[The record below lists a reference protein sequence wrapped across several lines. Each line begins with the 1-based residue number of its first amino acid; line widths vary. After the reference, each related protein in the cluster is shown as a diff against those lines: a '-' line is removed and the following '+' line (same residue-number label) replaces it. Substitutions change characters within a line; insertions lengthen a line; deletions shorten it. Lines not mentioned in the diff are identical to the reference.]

1 MATYKTPDVYIEE
14 ISVFPPS
21 VAEVETAI
29 PAFIGY
35 TEKADRAG
43 TSLSLTPTRISSMLE
58 FESLFGYGPSVS
70 ITEVTLNDN
79 NTFKKADIV
88 SKYFLYD
95 SMRLFY
101 SNGGGDCYIVSVG
114 VYPVVIA
121 NGVIDYTELENGLNA
136 LRKYDEPTI
145 ILFPDAVS
153 LTDVKLY
160 DLQKATLLQCQELK
174 DRVGVFDLKKK
185 KIGVEAD
192 AFATVDPVADFRN
205 NVGVSN
211 LKYGMA
217 YTPWLNITLKKNVTY
232 PDLKPVIKKS
242 GSVISLKTFTTNP
255 EILALIDNYDALSV
269 DIGTEEGGL
278 NTLFGTKSFRQK
290 FEGILSAYELDKTE
304 VNVEAAVELLYK
316 VANRIDSWTTF
327 TNTALKTDII
337 NDIGPKWVPAVLPLV
352 KLEIEAG
359 TDVPTYTAHYE
370 DLTFNHANWGD
381 TFDDT
386 VTTASAVIPNAGD
399 PGVTLLKQLDAMMV
413 VIKSAFEAL
422 NTYFLQVLTK
432 ISEQAATYESSLLDS
447 YPLYKSL
454 VNGVNDSST
463 IIPPSGA
470 VVGCYAAVDRD
481 RGVWKAPANISLNS
495 VVNPTDIYTATQL
508 EQLNID
514 VNGGKSINAIRAF
527 TGKGTLIWGART
539 LAGNDNE
546 WRYIPVR
553 RFYNMVEESI
563 KKSTYWAVF
572 EPNNANTWV
581 KVKGMI
587 DNYLTNKWKD
597 GALVGAKPDDAF
609 FVRIGLGTTMS
620 AQDILEGRM
629 HIEIGMAVVRP
640 AEFIILKFSHLLQK
654 S

>member
-1 MATYKTPDVYIEE
+1 MATYKTPDVYVEE
-14 ISVFPPS
+14 ISIFPPS

-35 TEKADRAG
+35 TEMADSSG
-43 TSLSLTPTRISSMLE
+43 TSLTLTPTRISSLIE
-58 FESLFGYGPSVS
+58 FESLYGYGPPLKVTDVS
-70 ITEVTLNDN
+70 LNDSN
-79 NTFKKADIV
+79 AFKKATIV

-95 SMRLFY
+95 SLRLFY

-114 VYPVVIA
+114 TYSDVNP
-121 NGVIDYTELENGLNA
+121 IDFTELSNGLDA

-145 ILFPDAVS
+145 ILYPDAVS
-153 LTDVKLY
+153 LSGTTLY

-185 KIGVEAD
+185 KVASETD
-192 AFATVDPVADFRN
+192 AFVTADPISDFRN
-205 NVGVSN
+205 TVGVSN

-232 PDLKPVIKKS
+232 GQLKPYITKS
-242 GSVISLKTFTTNP
+242 NSVVSLKTFTTNTD
-255 EILALIDNYDALSV
+255 IISLIDNYDKLITDKATEAA
-269 DIGTEEGGL
+269 DI

-290 FEGILSAYELDKTE
+290 FEGLVSAYELAKTD
-304 VNVEAAVELLYK
+304 VTVEAAIKLLYDVADK
-316 VANRIDSWTTF
+316 VDNWANSF
-327 TNTALKTDII
+327 TNTSLKTDIGG
-337 NDIGPKWVPAVLPLV
+337 DIATKWAPAYLTLVMLDNEALDETVTSYGIQYVAGNYLP
-352 KLEIEAG
+352 
-359 TDVPTYTAHYE
+359 
-370 DLTFNHANWGD
+370 ANWGT
-381 TFDDT
+381 TFT
-386 VTTASAVIPNAGD
+386 GTAKSTVIPTGV
-399 PGVTLLKQLDAMMV
+399 GVTDIQKYDAMMG
-413 VIKSAFEAL
+413 VIKSSFETI
-422 NTYFLQVLTK
+422 NTYFLQLTAK
-432 ISEQAATYESSLLDS
+432 ISGLSSTYESSLLDS
-447 YPLYKSL
+447 FPLYKNI
-454 VNGVNDSST
+454 VTGVNDSST
-463 IIPPSGA
+463 IVPPSGA
-470 VVGCYAAVDRD
+470 VVGVFAATDRD
-481 RGVWKAPANISLNS
+481 RGVWKAPANVSLNS
-495 VVNPTDIYTATQL
+495 VVNPTDIYTASQL
-508 EQLNID
+508 EALNID
-514 VNGGKSINAIRAF
+514 VNGGKSVNAIRTF

-609 FVRIGLGTTMS
+609 FVKIGLGTTMS

-629 HIEIGMAVVRP
+629 HVEIGMAVVRP

>member
-1 MATYKTPDVYIEE
+1 MATYKTPDVYVEE

-43 TSLSLTPTRISSMLE
+43 TSLSMTPTRISSMIE
-58 FESLFGYGPSVS
+58 FESLFGYGPSV
-70 ITEVTLNDN
+70 TVNEVTLNDN
-79 NTFKKADIV
+79 NTFKKADIT

-101 SNGGGDCYIVSVG
+101 ANGGGDCYIVSVG
-114 VYPVVIA
+114 VYPAVIA
-121 NGVIDYTELENGLNA
+121 TGVIDDTELTNGLNA

-153 LTDVKLY
+153 LTGVKLY
-160 DLQKATLLQCQELK
+160 DLQKATLMQCNDLK

-185 KIGVEAD
+185 QVALEAD
-192 AFATVDPVADFRN
+192 AFVTADPVADFRN

-232 PDLKPVIKKS
+232 GDLKLIIKKS
-242 GSVISLKTFTTNP
+242 GSVVSLKTFTTNT
-255 EILALIDNYDALSV
+255 EIQALIDNYDTLVTDVA
-269 DIGTEEGGL
+269 TEESGL
-278 NTLFGTKSFRQK
+278 STLFGVQSFRQK
-290 FEGILSAYELDKTE
+290 FEALVSAYELSKTA
-304 VNVEAAVELLYK
+304 VNLGAAIDLLFNVGNK
-316 VANRIDSWTTF
+316 IDDWANTF
-327 TNTALKTDII
+327 TNTGVKTDIA
-337 NDIGPKWVPAVLPLV
+337 NDITTKWKPAYATLAGLD
-352 KLEIEAG
+352 LEATTEGVTGYSTQFASA
-359 TDVPTYTAHYE
+359 DYT
-370 DLTFNHANWGD
+370 HANWG
-381 TFDDT
+381 T
-386 VTTASAVIPNAGD
+386 VFSAPVATTVIPGGAD
-399 PGVTLLKQLDAMMV
+399 LLKYDAMMV
-413 VIKSAFEAL
+413 VIKSSFEAINSIFIEVL
-422 NTYFLQVLTK
+422 NK
-432 ISEQAATYESSLLDS
+432 ISGQAATYESSLMES
-447 YPLYKSL
+447 YPLYKSI
-454 VNGVNDSST
+454 VTGVNDSST
-463 IIPPSGA
+463 FIPPSGA
-470 VVGCYAAVDRD
+470 VVGCYAATDRD
-481 RGVWKAPANISLNS
+481 RGVWKAPANVSLNS

-508 EQLNID
+508 DALNID
-514 VNGGKSINAIRAF
+514 VNGGKSVNAIRTF

-572 EPNNANTWV
+572 EPNNANTWI

-629 HIEIGMAVVRP
+629 NVEIGMAVVRP

>member
-43 TSLSLTPTRISSMLE
+43 ASLNLIPTRISSMLE
-58 FESLFGYGPSVS
+58 FESLYGYGPSVS
-70 ITEVTLNDN
+70 VSEVTLNDN
-79 NTFKKADIV
+79 NTFKKAEIV

-114 VYPVVIA
+114 VYPAVIST
-121 NGVIDYTELENGLNA
+121 GVIDDTELTNGLDA

-153 LTDVKLY
+153 LTGVKLY

-185 KIGVEAD
+185 QVAAETD
-192 AFATVDPVADFRN
+192 AFVAADPIADFRN

-242 GSVISLKTFTTNP
+242 GSVISLKTFTTNA
-255 EILALIDNYDALSV
+255 EILGLIDNYDALAA
-269 DIGTEEGGL
+269 DISTEEAGL
-278 NTLFGTKSFRQK
+278 SALFGTKSFRQK
-290 FEGILSAYELDKTE
+290 FESLVSAYELAKTE
-304 VNVEAAVELLYK
+304 VNVEAAIELLYK
-316 VANRIDSWTTF
+316 VANKIDSWTTF
-327 TNTALKTDII
+327 TNTALKTDIV
-337 NDIGPKWVPAVLPLV
+337 NDIAPKWVPAVLPLV
-352 KLEIEAG
+352 KLEIEAD
-359 TDVPTYTAHYE
+359 TDVPTYTAHYG
-370 DLTFNHANWGD
+370 DLTFNHADWGD

-386 VTTASAVIPNAGD
+386 VVVASAVIPDTGGV
-399 PGVTLLKQLDAMMV
+399 GVTLLKQLDAMMV

-432 ISEQAATYESSLLDS
+432 VSEQASTYESSLLDS
-447 YPLYKSL
+447 YPLYKSI
-454 VNGVNDSST
+454 VTGVNDSST

-481 RGVWKAPANISLNS
+481 RGVWKAPANVSLNS
-495 VVNPTDIYTATQL
+495 VVNPTDIYTASQL

-572 EPNNANTWV
+572 EPNSANTWV

-629 HIEIGMAVVRP
+629 TVEIGMAVVRP